1 MRRLVYRKLQ
11 RAKRKP
17 APRVRVRMH
26 ITKGDLVVVISGEEK
41 GKRGKVL
48 RALPAKG
55 RVVVEGVNIVKRHR
69 RARQQGEE
77 SQIVE
82 FPAAIAASKVMLID
96 PKDDRPTRV
105 GYRREVVTHREWFRR
120 LLLPSLLGG
129 GVGAGSGD
137 AEDGVHPM
145 FLC

>member
-1 MRRLVYRKLQ
+1 MRRLVYRERE
-11 RAKRKP
+11 RAKRR
-17 APRVRVRMH
+17 AVRVPRPKLH

-48 RALPAKG
+48 RALPAVG
-55 RVVVEGVNIVKRHR
+55 RVVVEGVNIARKHR

-82 FPAAIAASKVMLID
+82 FPAPIAASKVMLID

-105 GYRREVVTHREWFRR
+105 RRRIDKDGTVERVSVR
-120 LLLPSLLGG
+120 
-129 GVGAGSGD
+129 SG
-137 AEDGVHPM
+137 EPIPRNR
-145 FLC
+145 

>member
-1 MRRLVYRKLQ
+1 MRLLVYRK
-11 RAKRKP
+11 RAHHKRRP
-17 APRVRVRMH
+17 ARVARPKLH

-48 RALPAKG
+48 RTQPADG
-55 RVVVEGVNIVKRHR
+55 RVVVEGVNVVKRHR

-82 FPAAIAASKVMLID
+82 FAAPIAASKVMLID

-105 GYRREVVTHREWFRR
+105 RRRVDTDGTVERVAVR
-120 LLLPSLLGG
+120 
-129 GVGAGSGD
+129 SG
-137 AEDGVHPM
+137 EPIPRNR
-145 FLC
+145 

>member
-105 GYRREVVTHREWFRR
+105 RRRVDQDGTVERVAVR
-120 LLLPSLLGG
+120 
-129 GVGAGSGD
+129 SG
-137 AEDGVHPM
+137 EPIPRNR
-145 FLC
+145 

>member
-11 RAKRKP
+11 RAKGK
-17 APRVRVRMH
+17 AEPRARVRMH

-48 RALPAKG
+48 RALPQKG

-82 FPAAIAASKVMLID
+82 FAAPIAASKVMLID
-96 PKDDRPTRV
+96 PKDDHPTRV
-105 GYRREVVTHREWFRR
+105 RRRVDTDGTVERVSVR
-120 LLLPSLLGG
+120 
-129 GVGAGSGD
+129 SG
-137 AEDGVHPM
+137 EPIPRNR
-145 FLC
+145 

>member
-1 MRRLVYRKLQ
+1 MRRPVYRKRE

-17 APRVRVRMH
+17 GPRVRVRMH
-26 ITKGDLVVVISGEEK
+26 ITKGDLVVVISGEDK

-48 RALPAKG
+48 RALPRKG

-96 PKDDRPTRV
+96 PKEDRPTRI
-105 GYRREVVTHREWFRR
+105 RRRVDTDGTVERVSVR
-120 LLLPSLLGG
+120 
-129 GVGAGSGD
+129 SG
-137 AEDGVHPM
+137 EPIPRNR
-145 FLC
+145 

>member
-1 MRRLVYRKLQ
+1 MRRLVYRKLE
-11 RAKRKP
+11 RAKRKGT
-17 APRVRVRMH
+17 PRVRVRMH
-26 ITKGDLVVVISGEEK
+26 ITKGDTVVVISGEDK

-82 FPAAIAASKVMLID
+82 FAAPIAASKVMLID
-96 PKDDRPTRV
+96 PKDDKPTRV
-105 GYRREVVTHREWFRR
+105 RRRIDKDGTVERVSVR
-120 LLLPSLLGG
+120 
-129 GVGAGSGD
+129 SG
-137 AEDGVHPM
+137 EPIPRTR
-145 FLC
+145 

>member
-1 MRRLVYRKLQ
+1 MRRLVYRKHE
-11 RAKRKP
+11 RAKRK
-17 APRVRVRMH
+17 AEPRVRFRMH
-26 ITKGDLVVVISGEEK
+26 ITKGDLVVVISGDEK

-82 FPAAIAASKVMLID
+82 FAAPIAASKVMLID

-105 GYRREVVTHREWFRR
+105 RRRVDTDGTVERVSVR
-120 LLLPSLLGG
+120 
-129 GVGAGSGD
+129 SG
-137 AEDGVHPM
+137 EPIPRNR
-145 FLC
+145 

>member
-55 RVVVEGVNIVKRHR
+55 RVVVEGVSIVKRHR

-82 FPAAIAASKVMLID
+82 FPAPIAASKVMLID
-96 PKDDRPTRV
+96 PKEDRPTRV
-105 GYRREVVTHREWFRR
+105 RRRVDQDGTVERVSVR
-120 LLLPSLLGG
+120 
-129 GVGAGSGD
+129 SG
-137 AEDGVHPM
+137 EPIPRNR
-145 FLC
+145 